1 MYFKCKKCERVCHLN
16 FGFSGMTDEKW
27 IEKYAPNTKPDEIPE
42 FICLL
47 CRSGTDED
55 VVKNG

>member
-1 MYFKCKKCERVCHLN
+1 MN